1 MLKRR
6 DARLL
11 LTGALLA
18 VALSGL
24 TACRT
29 SPSVAAYV
37 GDEQITV
44 GELQSAVDERLADP
58 DIAAYATGAEDDFTR
73 RVLSLLVQEKVY
85 AVAEQRND
93 VEVSDDDVRARIAEL
108 VGEGDPDD
116 AYAEAAQAGFG
127 REDVF
132 ESIRQQLAR
141 QRLAEASGQAG
152 ALDES
157 ALRARYEEVRE
168 SLGKISFGYIAVA
181 DQATAE
187 AVLAQLTSAPGSYRA
202 LAAQYAGPATLPAL
216 EERGPDQL
224 PQLLAEGIQAAE
236 PGTGFITT
244 VPDAGVVVTFV
255 AGTVYPAFEDVRADL
270 EQEAAGQIDSAA
282 NDVLVEVRDE
292 LGVTVNPRYGVL
304 EDGRLVAGDGG
315 VVDFLDDDADAAPA
329 G

>member
-1 MLKRR
+1 M
-6 DARLL
+6 
-11 LTGALLA
+11 A
-18 VALSGL
+18 VTVSGL

-29 SPSVAAYV
+29 SPNVAAYV
-37 GDEQITV
+37 GDEQISV
-44 GELQSAVDERLADP
+44 GQLRSAVDERLADP
-58 DIAAYATGAEDDFTR
+58 DIAAYAKGAEDDYTR

-85 AVAEQRND
+85 AVALQRND
-93 VEVSDDDVRARIAEL
+93 VEVSDDDVRARIDEL

-116 AYAEAAQAGFG
+116 AYAQAAQAGFG
-127 REDVF
+127 RDDVF

-141 QRLAEASGQAG
+141 QRLAQASGQAD

-168 SLGKISFGYIAVA
+168 SLGKISFGYIAVT

-202 LAAQYAGPATLPAL
+202 LAAQYAGAATLPAL
-216 EERGPDQL
+216 EERAPDEL
-224 PQLLAEGIQAAE
+224 PQLLAEGIQAAA
-236 PGTGFITT
+236 PNTGFITT

-282 NDVLVEVRDE
+282 NDMLVEVRDD

-315 VVDFLDDDADAAPA
+315 VVDFLGDDGPDAAPA

>member
-1 MLKRR
+1 M
-6 DARLL
+6 
-11 LTGALLA
+11 A
-18 VALSGL
+18 VTVSGL

-29 SPSVAAYV
+29 SPNVAAYV
-37 GDEQITV
+37 GDEQISV
-44 GELQSAVDERLADP
+44 GQLRSAVDERLADP
-58 DIAAYATGAEDDFTR
+58 DIAAYAKGAEDDYTR

-85 AVAEQRND
+85 AVAVQRND
-93 VEVSDDDVRARIAEL
+93 VEVSDDDVRARIDEL

-116 AYAEAAQAGFG
+116 AYAQAAQAGFG
-127 REDVF
+127 RDDVF

-141 QRLAEASGQAG
+141 QRLAQASGQAD

-168 SLGKISFGYIAVA
+168 SLGKISFGYIAVT

-202 LAAQYAGPATLPAL
+202 LAAQYAGAATLPAL
-216 EERGPDQL
+216 EERAPDEL
-224 PQLLAEGIQAAE
+224 PQLLAEGIQAAA
-236 PGTGFITT
+236 PNTGFITT

-282 NDVLVEVRDE
+282 NDMLVEVRDD

-315 VVDFLDDDADAAPA
+315 VVDFLGDDGPDAAPA